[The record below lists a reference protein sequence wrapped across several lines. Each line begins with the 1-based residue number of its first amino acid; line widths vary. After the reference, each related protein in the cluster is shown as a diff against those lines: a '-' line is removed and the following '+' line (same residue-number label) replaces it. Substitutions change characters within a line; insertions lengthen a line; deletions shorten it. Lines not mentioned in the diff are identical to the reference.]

1 MDSRKVIF
9 VTGATGNQGSATAIN
24 LAEKGFMVLALVRK
38 INSPNNK
45 KLIHPG
51 IKLIEGDFDEPLSY
65 SQHLKNIDGAFALF
79 TYLKGTKKEI
89 EQARSFIDAAMEM
102 KVPFLLYSSV
112 IGADSNSGI
121 PHWESKN
128 KIEQY
133 IKNSGIHYTIIRP
146 ASLYQNF
153 LIPDVRKRLVKGN
166 LVMPVRKDKVQQ
178 FIGAEDIGKI
188 CTQIFL
194 NPGKYIG
201 RSFSIAS
208 DEMDMQSAAKKFSV
222 VLGKPVKYSQLP
234 GLLTRIFM
242 GRDLHTM
249 FSYVNSHDV
258 CFVKNMPELKTEF
271 PFLTPMENWINNNKE
286 SFIS

>member
-9 VTGATGNQGSATAIN
+9 VTGATGNQGSGTAID
-24 LAEKGFMVLALVRK
+24 LAEKGFSVIALVRK
-38 INSPNNK
+38 IDSPNTK
-45 KLIHPG
+45 KLVHPG
-51 IKLIEGDFDEPLSY
+51 IRLVEGDLDNPLSY

-89 EQARSFIDAAMEM
+89 EQAHSFIDAAKEM

-128 KIEQY
+128 NIEQY
-133 IKNSGIHYTIIRP
+133 IKSSGIPFTIIRP

-153 LIPDVRKRLVKGN
+153 LIPDVRKRIVKGN

-188 CTQIFL
+188 STQIFL
-194 NPGKYIG
+194 NPEKFIG
-201 RSFSIAS
+201 RTLTVAA
-208 DEMDMQSAAKKFSV
+208 DEMDMQSAAATFSD
-222 VLGKPVKYSQLP
+222 VLGKQIKYSKLP

-242 GRDLHTM
+242 GKDLHTM
-249 FSYVNSHDV
+249 FNYVNDNDV
-258 CFVKNMPELKTEF
+258 CYVKDMKTVKSEF
-271 PFLTPMENWINNNKE
+271 PFLTPMREWISKNKS
-286 SFIS
+286 SFTS

>member
-24 LAEKGFMVLALVRK
+24 LAEKGFDVLALVRK
-38 INSPNNK
+38 INSPNTK
-45 KLIHPG
+45 KLVHPN
-51 IKLIEGDFDEPLSY
+51 ITLVEGDLDNPFSY
-65 SQHLKNIDGAFALF
+65 SQHLKNVDGAFALF
-79 TYLKGTKKEI
+79 SYLEGTAKEI
-89 EQARSFIDAAMEM
+89 EQAQSFIDAAMKM

-133 IKNSGIHYTIIRP
+133 IKSSGIPYTIIRP

-153 LIPDVRKRLVKGN
+153 FIPDVRKRLVKGN
-166 LVMPVRKDKVQQ
+166 LVMPVKKDKVQQ

-188 CTQIFL
+188 CAQIFL
-194 NPGKYIG
+194 YPEKYIG
-201 RSFSIAS
+201 RTIHIAA
-208 DEMDMQSAAKKFSV
+208 DEMDMQSAAKKFSD

-249 FSYVNSHDV
+249 FRYVNSHDV
-258 CFVKNMPELKTEF
+258 CFVKNMPELKSEF
-271 PFLTPMENWINNNKE
+271 PFLTPMENWISNNKG
-286 SFIS
+286 SFTS